1 MTAVD
6 AAGERD
12 GARPVRDEDAFDV
25 DAAHAWL
32 AARVPALAG
41 PPPEVRQ
48 FSGGASNLTYLLRY
62 PGRELILRRPP
73 AGKKAASAHDM
84 GREYRVQSLLAPV
97 YPYVPAM
104 VAFCDDASV
113 IGAEF
118 YVMERVAGLIPRA
131 SLPPEVPRDP
141 ATVRR
146 LCEAVVDR
154 LVELHQ
160 VDAEAAGLG
169 ELGRGRGYVQRQV
182 RGWSERYRAA
192 KTWNV
197 PRFEHVM
204 AWLEDNRPDDVD
216 HCVIHNDYRFDN
228 VVLDPA
234 DPARV
239 VGVLDWELATLGDPL
254 MDLGSS
260 LAYWVQADDDRL
272 FKAFRRQPTHLP
284 GMLTRQEVVRRYAER
299 TGLDV
304 GADQWRFYE
313 VFGLFRVAVIAQQIY
328 LRYHRRE
335 TRNPAFRH
343 YWLAVRFLHR
353 RCRKVMRKGPIGWR

>member
-1 MTAVD
+1 VTAVD
-6 AAGERD
+6 DAAERD

-25 DAAHAWL
+25 GAAHAWL
-32 AARVPALAG
+32 AARVPELAG
-41 PPPEVRQ
+41 PPPQVRQ
-48 FSGGASNLTYLLRY
+48 FSGGSSNLTYLLRY
-62 PGRELILRRPP
+62 PGRDLILRRPP
-73 AGKKAASAHDM
+73 AGRKAASAHDM

-131 SLPPEVPRDP
+131 SLPPEVPGDP
-141 ATVRR
+141 DTVRR

-169 ELGRGRGYVQRQV
+169 ELGRGRGYVERQV

-192 KTWNV
+192 RTWNV
-197 PRFEHVM
+197 PSFERVM
-204 AWLEDNRPDDVD
+204 AWLEDNRPEDVA

-260 LAYWVQADDDRL
+260 LAYWVQSDDDRL

-284 GMLTRQEVVRRYAER
+284 GMLTRQEVVARYAER
-299 TGLDV
+299 TGLAV
-304 GADQWRFYE
+304 GDWRFYE

-343 YWLAVRFLHR
+343 YWLAVRLLHR